1 MDKQENIS
9 QIHLDA
15 INEIGNIGAGNAA
28 ASLSQMLNKKIE
40 MDVPETKFVPIQH
53 FSEEFGGP
61 ESIVVTIYSP
71 ILGDLSG
78 ETLFIFSR
86 ECALGLVDLMM
97 GNEVGQTTVMDE
109 LSESAFKEMANI
121 FIGSYLNAISNM
133 MNVRALPGVP
143 VVNSDMVQA
152 ILDNILMKTSEYAD
166 NVLCNKANISI
177 NGQSV
182 VGDFLF
188 LFDIDTMKTLLDRL
202 NNKYSREIKQDSN
215 DK

>member
-1 MDKQENIS
+1 MDRYEKIGRMQ
-9 QIHLDA
+9 LDA

-28 ASLSQMLNKKIE
+28 AALSKMLNKKVV

-61 ESIVVTIYSP
+61 DSIVLTIYSP
-71 ILGDLSG
+71 ILGDISG

-97 GNEVGQTTVMDE
+97 GAEVGQTTVMDE
-109 LSESAFKEMANI
+109 ISESAFKEMANI

-133 MNVRALPGVP
+133 MDVRALPGVP
-143 VVNSDMVQA
+143 IVNSDMVQA

-177 NGQSV
+177 NGQKV
-182 VGDFLF
+182 AGDFLF
-188 LFDIDTMKTLLDRL
+188 LFDIDTMKTLIERL
-202 NNKYSREIKQDSN
+202 NKNYSKEIEQS
-215 DK
+215 

>member
-1 MDKQENIS
+1 MDRYGKIGQM
-9 QIHLDA
+9 QLDA

-28 ASLSQMLNKKIE
+28 AALSKMLNKKVV

-61 ESIVVTIYSP
+61 DSIVLTIYSP
-71 ILGDLSG
+71 ILGDISG

-97 GNEVGQTTVMDE
+97 GAEVGQTTVMDE
-109 LSESAFKEMANI
+109 ISESAFKEMANI

-133 MNVRALPGVP
+133 MDVRALPGVP
-143 VVNSDMVQA
+143 IVNSDMVQA

-177 NGQSV
+177 NNQKV
-182 VGDFLF
+182 AGDFLF
-188 LFDIDTMKTLLDRL
+188 LFDIDTMKVLVERL
-202 NNKYSREIKQDSN
+202 NKNYSKEIEQS
-215 DK
+215 